1 MVTFTFRPLFS
12 GLQRTPDRPAPQAFN
27 IIRDP
32 KQTLALPAFFENI
45 RRRRFELEVER
56 PALLKT
62 LGQVRGFQKRTF
74 KVTPFQKAR
83 ARLIKRVGAFRARR
97 IIMGSQSIDGARVPA
112 QRGGAVAAGLRFS
125 IDPFT
130 GQRVLIG
137 FGPRASPKTRSFFG
151 DPSVNLRRVTQGGL
165 LATTVNDLIKDLQA
179 RIRIIDTKS
188 V

>member
-1 MVTFTFRPLFS
+1 MVSVIDFFFRPLFS
-12 GLQRTPDRPAPQAFN
+12 GLERTPDRPAPRAFN
-27 IIRDP
+27 IIQDP

-56 PALLKT
+56 PNLLKT
-62 LGQVRGFQKRTF
+62 LGIVQGFFSRTF
-74 KVTPFQKAR
+74 KTPKRIPKSQLSRAARFQPLAK
-83 ARLIKRVGAFRARR
+83 GT
-97 IIMGSQSIDGARVPA
+97 
-112 QRGGAVAAGLRFS
+112 RFS

-130 GQRVLIG
+130 GKRVLIG

-151 DPSVNLRRVTQGGL
+151 DPSANLLRVQQGNL
-165 LATTVNDLIKDLQA
+165 FRSSLNDLIGNLQN